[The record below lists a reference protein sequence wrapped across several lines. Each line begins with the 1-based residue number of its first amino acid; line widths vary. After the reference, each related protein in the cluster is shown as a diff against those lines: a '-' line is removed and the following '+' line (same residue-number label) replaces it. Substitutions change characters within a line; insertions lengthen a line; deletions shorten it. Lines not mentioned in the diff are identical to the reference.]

1 MCAVKISA
9 QCKAG
14 GGFKARALRPH
25 GRRTPAQLLLPALEA
40 AYMNPDRPAACAQL
54 RVQAIAY
61 LVVPQALAHPERWQQ
76 QLRWRAPA
84 VWAQRPRFEASACL
98 ALRADFD
105 GAQVW
110 QVIGAS

>member
-1 MCAVKISA
+1 VIAERPAVFIRDQLFYIGA
-9 QCKAG
+9 NG
-14 GGFKARALRPH
+14 LRSV
-25 GRRTPAQLLLPALEA
+25 QPALEA

-54 RVQAIAY
+54 RVQAIAF

>member
-1 MCAVKISA
+1 MAFHLIHRQA
-9 QCKAG
+9 DH
-14 GGFKARALRPH
+14 L
-25 GRRTPAQLLLPALEA
+25 
-40 AYMNPDRPAACAQL
+40 AACAQL